1 MNAAVAVVVGG
12 LLVLV
17 GSVGDWAVCSMTP
30 CYVPD
35 DALGSLTFSEMSGVD
50 FGYGIVTAIA
60 AIHLVAL
67 GEYARRQGGGTSRFS
82 TFGMM
87 LSLIVLG
94 VVSAFLIRF
103 YVLWDESFTVSGPP
117 AYGAVLVACGGLL
130 SLAASVLMRRG
141 TLNRDAPE

>member
-1 MNAAVAVVVGG
+1 MNAGLAIAVGG
-12 LLVLV
+12 LLALL

-35 DALGSLTFSEMSGVD
+35 GALGGLAFSEMSGVD

-60 AIHLVAL
+60 AIPLLAL
-67 GEYARRQGGGTSRFS
+67 GEYARRQGGTSRFGA
-82 TFGMM
+82 FGVM
-87 LSLIVLG
+87 LSLLVLG
-94 VVSAFLIRF
+94 VVSAYLIRF
-103 YVLWDESFTVSGPP
+103 YVLSDESFTVSGPP
-117 AYGAVLVACGGLL
+117 ANGAVLVACGGLL